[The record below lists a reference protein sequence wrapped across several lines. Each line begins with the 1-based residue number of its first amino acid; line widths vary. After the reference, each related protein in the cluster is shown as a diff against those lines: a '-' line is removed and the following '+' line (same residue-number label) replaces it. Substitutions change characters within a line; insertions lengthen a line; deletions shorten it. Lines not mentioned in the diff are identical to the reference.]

1 MNSHRL
7 FKLTV
12 LAVLALL
19 AAVVAV
25 PWRSLAASAT
35 AAPVPGGPKFLMVD
49 AHQFRA
55 WRPETAAYLSND
67 ELINPGSE
75 GNFYQAGLSL
85 PDNIKITKMVIYFS
99 DDNSEQD
106 LLVALW
112 RFDPSTGD
120 HVEMA
125 TVASSGVQGQYL
137 NAADTSIIEPVVNQQ
152 RYSYYVEVAM
162 PPAGDTLRVAAIR
175 IDYRYR
181 AAQQSSEDNP

>member
-1 MNSHRL
+1 
-7 FKLTV
+7 
-12 LAVLALL
+12 
-19 AAVVAV
+19 
-25 PWRSLAASAT
+25 
-35 AAPVPGGPKFLMVD
+35 
-49 AHQFRA
+49 
-55 WRPETAAYLSND
+55 
-67 ELINPGSE
+67 
-75 GNFYQAGLSL
+75 
-85 PDNIKITKMVIYFS
+85 MVIYFS